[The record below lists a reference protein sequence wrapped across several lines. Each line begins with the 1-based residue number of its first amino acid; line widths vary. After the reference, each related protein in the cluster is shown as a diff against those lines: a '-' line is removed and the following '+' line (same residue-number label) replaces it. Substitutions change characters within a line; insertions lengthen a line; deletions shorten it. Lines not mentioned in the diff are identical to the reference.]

1 MHKFQKR
8 ISFQGDLKPFLQ
20 KISLDFEIGEYKY
33 HKIVPIGYED
43 FNLFLTTDK
52 GTFFVKVFGT
62 FRDQNECQR
71 YVDIIKRSIDAG
83 VSTPKLYE
91 SNQGY
96 LYQTKFGEIDR
107 LIVMEYIDGKIFYE
121 LRTTPTEE
129 EIKFIV
135 KQAAMINK
143 IDIQPSLVYDHW
155 AITNLPKEYEE
166 KWKYLSEQDNQSI
179 KPLVDI
185 LNSLSIQD
193 LPHCFVHGDITKT
206 NTMKS
211 SNGEIYILDFA
222 VANWYPRIQEL
233 SVLLCD
239 LFFDPTKTGN
249 FRKTYTLVLSEYQKY
264 ITLTPNEVHLLP
276 TYLKLAHVMHVL
288 LANYEKEA
296 NSNISVEN
304 EYFLNMGRQGLEFLN
319 KISNDYAQLEIS
331 RLASSYDAWARS
343 WS

>member
-1 MHKFQKR
+1 MHNFQKR
-8 ISFQGDLKPFLQ
+8 ISYQGNLKTFLQ
-20 KISLDFEIGEYKY
+20 KVSQDFDIGEYKY

-71 YVDIIKRSIDAG
+71 YVDIIKRSVDAG

-96 LYQTKFGEIDR
+96 LYKIKFGGIDR
-107 LIVMEYIDGKIFYE
+107 LIVMEYIDGKIFYD
-121 LRTTPTEE
+121 LQTAPTEE

-135 KQAAMINK
+135 KQTALINQINLK
-143 IDIQPSLVYDHW
+143 PSLVYDHW
-155 AITNLPKEYEE
+155 AITSLSKEYEE
-166 KWKYLSEQDNQSI
+166 KGKYLSKQDNQSI
-179 KPLVDI
+179 KPLI
-185 LNSLSIQD
+185 ETFNSLSIQD

-211 SNGEIYILDFA
+211 SKGKIYILDFA

-239 LFFDPTKTGN
+239 LFFDPTRADD
-249 FRKTYTLVLSEYQKY
+249 FPKTYKLVLSEYQKY
-264 ITLTPNEVHLLP
+264 ITLTTKEIRLLP
-276 TYLKLAHVMHVL
+276 SYTKLAHVMHVL
-288 LANYEKEA
+288 LANYEKVA
-296 NSNISVEN
+296 NGNTSVEN
-304 EYFLNMGRQGLEFLN
+304 EYFLNMGRLGLKFLG
-319 KISNDYAQLEIS
+319 KIGFS
-331 RLASSYDAWARS
+331 
-343 WS
+343 